1 MKHYPKISFL
11 ILTYNQEGYIYDA
24 IMSGVNQDYKG
35 EMEIIV
41 SDDAYTDGTWNEIG
55 RAIADNSSQ
64 FIIKVHR
71 QKKNLGIGGN
81 MRDGL
86 SSCTGDIIVYNDG
99 DDMSVS
105 NRVSR
110 VVEIFNQNPE
120 IQLVS
125 GEINWLI
132 NNTIYPIPAEKMPK
146 SSRKRSLKDYID
158 TNFAWDIWGCTP
170 SYKRAL
176 IDKFPPML
184 STTPTSDTWMRL
196 RAMMYNSKAE
206 SIFIDNQIHVNYRIH
221 NNQITNATN
230 IRGMK
235 RRWIFKQYICDWSYA
250 IWNRYITLWGGN
262 ASYVN

>member
-41 SDDAYTDGTWNEIG
+41 SDDASTDGTWNEIG

-99 DDMSVS
+99 DDTSVS

-132 NNTIYPIPAEKMPK
+132 NNTIYPIPAEK
-146 SSRKRSLKDYID
+146 
-158 TNFAWDIWGCTP
+158 NAE
-170 SYKRAL
+170 
-176 IDKFPPML
+176 KFEK
-184 STTPTSDTWMRL
+184 TFFERL
-196 RAMMYNSKAE
+196 
-206 SIFIDNQIHVNYRIH
+206 YR
-221 NNQITNATN
+221 
-230 IRGMK
+230 
-235 RRWIFKQYICDWSYA
+235 Y
-250 IWNRYITLWGGN
+250 
-262 ASYVN
+262 